1 MKIFFDG
8 STFDQMQTGS
18 FNFSL
23 NLLKGLLRGAYGGS
37 DIRVYTTRR
46 GKSALSAKLSESES
60 GSITIRRTFSLKRA
74 LTVLH
79 SSLMNHLGYST
90 FLIICVLLLLHGVFR
105 HSPVIGAIFE
115 VITGLYLLLLLDE
128 VVSSIISRLVK
139 KNKKTGFSRLVD
151 LFVNIWKKPKASKK
165 REQVCEIMI
174 WRGKFRRK
182 NSFRVGC
189 ILDMTP
195 VILPST
201 HATITIEEF
210 SNRITYYENFGNAV
224 LTISESSRIDI
235 VNYTKFKIKDIYVL
249 PLDIDDV
256 FKRSH
261 YNFNIVKKLSIPDNY
276 ILCVSTIEPRKNL
289 RRLIKAFELLKQDL
303 KYSEYKL
310 VLVGPKGWDYNFDQF
325 LLTTDVYNEIICTG
339 HVSTEDLPALYHF
352 ASIFVFPSIY
362 EGFGLPVLEAM
373 SSEAFVVSSRS
384 SSMPEILGDQ
394 GLYFN
399 PFNTLDILNSL
410 KYALSLSE
418 KEKKTYRIYSSKRAK
433 QLLTNDYIENLRNW
447 IGMHMESDKNPG

>member
-1 MKIFFDG
+1 
-8 STFDQMQTGS
+8 
-18 FNFSL
+18 
-23 NLLKGLLRGAYGGS
+23 
-37 DIRVYTTRR
+37 
-46 GKSALSAKLSESES
+46 
-60 GSITIRRTFSLKRA
+60 
-74 LTVLH
+74 
-79 SSLMNHLGYST
+79 
-90 FLIICVLLLLHGVFR
+90 
-105 HSPVIGAIFE
+105 
-115 VITGLYLLLLLDE
+115 
-128 VVSSIISRLVK
+128 
-139 KNKKTGFSRLVD
+139 
-151 LFVNIWKKPKASKK
+151 
-165 REQVCEIMI
+165 
-174 WRGKFRRK
+174 
-182 NSFRVGC
+182 
-189 ILDMTP
+189 
-195 VILPST
+195 LPST